1 MHLLADNSI
10 LMVQSCLE
18 EKAMKTFLVLIGLL
32 AIIASAFFFYQAYD
46 KYMNYYNSEVFTS
59 LQKNAY
65 VGGDA
70 YNYIINGT
78 YFTGFSVL
86 GVGSLLL
93 GMLCIGIAYI
103 SSKMEE
109 SRVELQSIFKKIG
122 EAKTEAIEKVEDPS

>member
-1 MHLLADNSI
+1 
-10 LMVQSCLE
+10 MVQSCLE

-46 KYMNYYNSEVFTS
+46 KYTNYYNSEVLTS

-93 GMLCIGIAYI
+93 GMLCIGIAYL
-103 SSKMEE
+103 SSQMKE
-109 SRVELQSIFKKIG
+109 SKVELQSIFKKIG
-122 EAKTEAIEKVEDPS
+122 EAKSESIEKVGDPS

>member
-1 MHLLADNSI
+1 
-10 LMVQSCLE
+10 
-18 EKAMKTFLVLIGLL
+18 MKTFLVLIGLL